1 MFILF
6 KIDVYFLKL
15 NLTVQIDEKAPTEKD
30 LIFEEKRQEVLET
43 KTCELWT
50 LLELVQV
57 KKVMMQI
64 VKLVEYKH

>member
-1 MFILF
+1 MVVTTCCLRLMFILF

-43 KTCELWT
+43 KTCEW
-50 LLELVQV
+50 
-57 KKVMMQI
+57 
-64 VKLVEYKH
+64 

>member
-1 MFILF
+1 MLF

-15 NLTVQIDEKAPTEKD
+15 NLTVQIDEKAHIEKD
-30 LIFEEKRQEVLET
+30 LIFEEKRQEALET
-43 KTCELWT
+43 KTWELWT

-64 VKLVEYKH
+64 MKLVEYKH

>member
-1 MFILF
+1 MLF

-15 NLTVQIDEKAPTEKD
+15 NLTVQTDEKAHIEKD
-30 LIFEEKRQEVLET
+30 LIFEEKRQEALET
-43 KTCELWT
+43 KTWELWT

-64 VKLVEYKH
+64 MKLVEYKH